1 MFFPF
6 VGATVGVAGERL
18 SAVLAYVGSEAG
30 VSKEMD
36 LQGRGVLT
44 AAATN
49 LALEA
54 PLIRVHILVL
64 VKNRPCL
71 QLFAADIAL
80 KLGLTMCLAM
90 HLEIVYKF
98 QDLVGPQDYS
108 MTYSQP
114 GFVLKTSIADGAY
127 TGLLFRVNQLV
138 LHQRCEGLQTLS
150 AVIANVFLR
159 TAVHVVLVPAQSHEG
174 HKGFVAD
181 FAGIIDEIRTL
192 GAMG

>member
-1 MFFPF
+1 MTIAYIALSSSNVGTGTREDSVSSSLTPVPDVFPF

-54 PLIRVHILVL
+54 PLIRMHILVL

-71 QLFAADIAL
+71 QLL
-80 KLGLTMCLAM
+80 
-90 HLEIVYKF
+90 
-98 QDLVGPQDYS
+98 P
-108 MTYSQP
+108 
-114 GFVLKTSIADGAY
+114 
-127 TGLLFRVNQLV
+127 
-138 LHQRCEGLQTLS
+138 QTLHS
-150 AVIANVFLR
+150 N
-159 TAVHVVLVPAQSHEG
+159 
-174 HKGFVAD
+174 
-181 FAGIIDEIRTL
+181 L
-192 GAMG
+192 GSPCVWLCTWKLYTNFKI